1 MFKRMDI
8 KCMDRATITR
18 VILAIIGIINMI
30 AVGFGFEAIELSD
43 EKIYVIA
50 SAIYLVVSCA
60 WAIYKNNPTSEFGIL
75 CQRVK
80 EICKKYEVG
89 EVLEKLLETF
99 PCDEEEEDED
109 DEEEENEETEGVE

>member
-1 MFKRMDI
+1 MF

-50 SAIYLVVSCA
+50 SAIYLVGSCG
-60 WAIYKNNPTSEFGIL
+60 WAIYKNNPTSEFGL
-75 CQRVK
+75 ACQRLK

-99 PCDEEEEDED
+99 PCDEEDDKD
-109 DEEEENEETEGVE
+109 DEEKENEETEGVE